1 MGALISTQ
9 FYKKSVLS
17 AVYNLTYKF
26 QFITFFGFD
35 KNFVNYFEASLERMS
50 IFWKMQFESIF
61 FYSELESKFPYII
74 QIIFE
79 VWFLFWDWAKFL
91 NNYFL
96 TKKYTWFIFGLRF
109 FFSKMHIK
117 IWKQFASRVL
127 IPFNFFFSFLNVL
140 FVKKFSFTFDFW
152 NIFLLKQKEF
162 SEIRNGKKK
171 FLFFFFFNGNF
182 FCDRVLWIKKFKNIY
197 FLFNKSFFFFS
208 KINTISYLYFYLNRI
223 GGASANSLSR
233 VCLFSYLNF
242 SFKNY
247 FMSKF
252 LFQQKFGHWANLN
265 FLFFFHKPNV
275 QFFNFFFKSEI
286 TRMFLYTNLEKRN
299 KDEKKKS
306 YIQKL
311 RSINSFISFQYN
323 FFMFF
328 FFFKKK
334 KNIFFFFN

>member
-1 MGALISTQ
+1 MRFGNVKWWFKSVYSQYKYLNMGALISTQ

-171 FLFFFFFNGNF
+171 FLFFFFFM
-182 FCDRVLWIKKFKNIY
+182 V
-197 FLFNKSFFFFS
+197 
-208 KINTISYLYFYLNRI
+208 
-223 GGASANSLSR
+223 
-233 VCLFSYLNF
+233 
-242 SFKNY
+242 
-247 FMSKF
+247 
-252 LFQQKFGHWANLN
+252 
-265 FLFFFHKPNV
+265 
-275 QFFNFFFKSEI
+275 
-286 TRMFLYTNLEKRN
+286 
-299 KDEKKKS
+299 
-306 YIQKL
+306 
-311 RSINSFISFQYN
+311 
-323 FFMFF
+323 
-328 FFFKKK
+328 KKK
-334 KNIFFFFN
+334 KNGGWGGGGGGKQHSYFWVQKSEKYIVIWLKYHEEYETSFTVSMYMYSL